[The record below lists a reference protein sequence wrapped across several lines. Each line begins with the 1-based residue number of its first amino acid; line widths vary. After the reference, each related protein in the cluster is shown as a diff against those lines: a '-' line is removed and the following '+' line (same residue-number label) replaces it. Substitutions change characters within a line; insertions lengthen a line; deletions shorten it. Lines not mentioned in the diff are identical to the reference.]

1 MYKDKLKVIVNLTI
15 KIYNHC
21 IENGLICDI
30 VYVDG
35 GECTGT
41 TTAVAKICEKL
52 PKSSKRREPSQ
63 ECKDTTL
70 KQFFEDGSIVDPKE
84 YLPTILK
91 IFLEDRK
98 INQSNTKKG
107 TITVSDRGI
116 FSTIIYQSGILN
128 TEIDIE
134 DVIHNCDVIY
144 QEFVSMGI
152 KIPKLAINLIS
163 TDGDHA
169 ADSAEFKRRLDKRT
183 NNNEQDL
190 DNMDNVVMMNI
201 VNKVYSDLSLALK
214 QNTNIENLVLIDFK
228 NSIDDVVKYS
238 LAEINSRF

>member
-1 MYKDKLKVIVNLTI
+1 MYRDKLDVLVDLTT
-15 KIYNHC
+15 KIYSHC
-21 IENGLICDI
+21 EKNNLICDI

-41 TTAVAKICEKL
+41 TTAVSKICEKL

-70 KQFFEDGSIVDPKE
+70 KEFFENGSIINPSE
-84 YLPTILK
+84 YLHTLLN
-91 IFLEDRK
+91 IFLTDRK
-98 INQSNTKKG
+98 VNQANTKKG

-116 FSTIIYQSGILN
+116 FSTIIYQSGILD
-128 TEIDIE
+128 TEISID
-134 DVIHNCDVIY
+134 DVRANCNTIFD
-144 QEFVSMGI
+144 EFVKMGI

-163 TDGDHA
+163 VDGDHA
-169 ADSAEFKRRLDKRT
+169 LDTVEFKRRLDKRT
-183 NNNEQDL
+183 KNDEQDL
-190 DNMDNVVMMNI
+190 DNMDNVIMMNI

-214 QNTNIENLVLIDFK
+214 QNTNIQNLIVIDFK
-228 NSIDDVVKYS
+228 CSIDDVVKYS